1 MFSNNSGPSF
11 KNLQARRPRL
21 EKTDLRFEIL
31 QTRTEYRIVA
41 NSGPSLEKKG
51 SSLEILQTQ
60 ARFLQTRDE
69 FGNSPI
75 SDRFSPN
82 LGLRSEILQTQ
93 FGDSPN
99 SVRRFSKLSLEML
112 QTPAHFLQTRVR
124 LQILRFS
131 KLGLS
136 LEILQTPNFN
146 VFFSCRTLILPD
158 NLHPNAYFLHQNTCR
173 TLLRVFHKMSLEK
186 TGLSLEILRTRARF
200 LQTRVEFGD
209 SPNSG
214 PFLQTRGEFGDSP
227 NLGSFSPNS
236 ESKL

>member
-11 KNLQARRPRL
+11 ENLQARRPRL

-31 QTRTEYRIVA
+31 QTRTEYRILA

-131 KLGLS
+131 KLGP
-136 LEILQTPNFN
+136 ECGENGP
-146 VFFSCRTLILPD
+146 
-158 NLHPNAYFLHQNTCR
+158 
-173 TLLRVFHKMSLEK
+173 
-186 TGLSLEILRTRARF
+186 
-200 LQTRVEFGD
+200 EFGD

-214 PFLQTRGEFGDSP
+214 PFSP
-227 NLGSFSPNS
+227 TSG
-236 ESKL
+236 

>member
-1 MFSNNSGPSF
+1 M
-11 KNLQARRPRL
+11 
-21 EKTDLRFEIL
+21 
-31 QTRTEYRIVA
+31 
-41 NSGPSLEKKG
+41 
-51 SSLEILQTQ
+51 EILQTQ
-60 ARFLQTRDE
+60 ARSLQTRDE

-124 LQILRFS
+124 LGILRFS
-131 KLGLS
+131 KLGPEFGENGPEFGDSPNSCPFSPS

-146 VFFSCRTLILPD
+146 VFFSCRTLILRE
-158 NLHPNAYFLHQNTCR
+158 NLHPNAYFLHQNTYR

-186 TGLSLEILRTRARF
+186 TGLSLEILRTRAH
-200 LQTRVEFGD
+200 
-209 SPNSG
+209 
-214 PFLQTRGEFGDSP
+214 FLQTRGEFGDSP
-227 NLGSFSPNS
+227 NSGPFSPNS